1 MGLVRI
7 EGHLNLYKDEDTGA
21 VVNLDNTAYNQ
32 YIQSKKNK
40 EIKAKTQREE
50 IDSIKTEISEIKSLL
65 KELINETRRSWTKK
79 YW

>member
-1 MGLVRI
+1 MGLIRV

-40 EIKAKTQREE
+40 EIKTKTQREE
-50 IDSIKTEISEIKSLL
+50 IDNIKNEIGEIKSLL
-65 KELINETRRSWTKK
+65 KELINETRRS
-79 YW
+79 

>member
-65 KELINETRRSWTKK
+65 KELINETRRS
-79 YW
+79 